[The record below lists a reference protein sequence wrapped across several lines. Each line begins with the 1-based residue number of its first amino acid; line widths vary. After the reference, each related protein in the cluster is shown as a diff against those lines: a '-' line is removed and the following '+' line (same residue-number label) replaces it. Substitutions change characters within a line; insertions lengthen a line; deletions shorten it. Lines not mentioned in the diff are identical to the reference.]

1 MSESKAVENMH
12 NMVQYWTSIQPVQK
26 SKRTRTDIIHNTQ
39 NTQPR
44 RKVKIKRSL
53 PKTQDVS
60 HTTVTDCSKF

>member
-1 MSESKAVENMH
+1 MAESQAVENMH

-26 SKRTRTDIIHNTQ
+26 SKRTRTEPVQNTQ

-53 PKTQDVS
+53 SKTQDVL
-60 HTTVTDCSKF
+60 HTDASGCSKF